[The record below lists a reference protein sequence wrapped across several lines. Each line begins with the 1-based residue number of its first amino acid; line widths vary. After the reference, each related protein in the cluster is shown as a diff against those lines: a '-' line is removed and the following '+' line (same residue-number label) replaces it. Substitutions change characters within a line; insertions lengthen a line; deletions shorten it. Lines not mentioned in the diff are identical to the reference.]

1 MKKTLIL
8 LVSAIMLIVTGCTG
22 QSDKIF
28 NGKNL
33 SNWNFVIETDSIP
46 PEEVFS
52 VKDYSIF
59 ITGKPIGYMYT
70 KRKYS
75 DFSLETEW
83 RWLGEAGN
91 SGIFLL
97 IESPD
102 NPFPRAIECQLKAG
116 NAGDFVLL
124 NHSQLAEY
132 ALPEGVTERPK
143 FPVIP
148 KKNNSNEN
156 PVGEWNNAKI
166 VIKEGHISVY
176 INDLL
181 QNEGTSPV
189 TEGHIGLQSEGYG
202 VQFRNISISE

>member
-1 MKKTLIL
+1 MEKICQTGIL
-8 LVSAIMLIVTGCTG
+8 LS
-22 QSDKIF
+22 
-28 NGKNL
+28 
-33 SNWNFVIETDSIP
+33 
-46 PEEVFS
+46 
-52 VKDYSIF
+52 
-59 ITGKPIGYMYT
+59 KPIPFLR
-70 KRKYS
+70 KRYSQLKTILFSLPESLSVICTPKEKYS
-75 DFSLETEW
+75 DFTLETEW

-148 KKNNSNEN
+148 KKNNSNEK
-156 PVGEWNNAKI
+156 PVGEWNKAKI

>member
-1 MKKTLIL
+1 
-8 LVSAIMLIVTGCTG
+8 MLIVTGCTG

>member
-8 LVSAIMLIVTGCTG
+8 IVSAIMLIVTGCTG

-33 SNWNFVIETDSIP
+33 SNWNFVIENDSIP

-52 VKDYSIF
+52 VKDHSIF
-59 ITGKPIGYMYT
+59 ITGKPIGYMYS

-75 DFSLETEW
+75 DFTLETEW

-148 KKNNSNEN
+148 KKNNSNEK
-156 PVGEWNNAKI
+156 PVGEWNKAKI

-202 VQFRNISISE
+202 VQFRNVSISE

>member
-1 MKKTLIL
+1 
-8 LVSAIMLIVTGCTG
+8 
-22 QSDKIF
+22 
-28 NGKNL
+28 
-33 SNWNFVIETDSIP
+33 
-46 PEEVFS
+46 
-52 VKDYSIF
+52 
-59 ITGKPIGYMYT
+59 MYT

-75 DFSLETEW
+75 DFTLETEW

-132 ALPEGVTERPK
+132 ALPDGVTERPK

-148 KKNNSNEN
+148 KKNNSNEK
-156 PVGEWNNAKI
+156 PVGEWNKAKI

>member
-8 LVSAIMLIVTGCTG
+8 IVSAIMLIVTGCTG

-33 SNWNFVIETDSIP
+33 SNWNFIIETDSIP

-52 VKDYSIF
+52 VKDHSIF

-75 DFSLETEW
+75 DFTLETEW

-132 ALPEGVTERPK
+132 ALPDGVTERPK

-148 KKNNSNEN
+148 KKNNSNEK
-156 PVGEWNNAKI
+156 PVGEWNKAKI

>member
-8 LVSAIMLIVTGCTG
+8 IVSAIMLIVTGCTG

-33 SNWNFVIETDSIP
+33 SNWNFVIENDSIS

-52 VKDYSIF
+52 VKDHSIF

-75 DFSLETEW
+75 DFTLETEW

-132 ALPEGVTERPK
+132 ALPDGVTERPK

-156 PVGEWNNAKI
+156 PVGEWNKAKI

>member
-33 SNWNFVIETDSIP
+33 SNWNFVIENDSIP

-52 VKDYSIF
+52 VKDHSIF
-59 ITGKPIGYMYT
+59 ITGKPIGYMYS

-75 DFSLETEW
+75 DFTLETEW

-143 FPVIP
+143 FPVVP
-148 KKNNSNEN
+148 KKNNSNEK
-156 PVGEWNNAKI
+156 PVGEWNKAKI

-202 VQFRNISISE
+202 VQFRNVSISE

>member
-8 LVSAIMLIVTGCTG
+8 IVSAIMLIVTGCTG

-33 SNWNFVIETDSIP
+33 SNWNFVIENDSIP

-52 VKDYSIF
+52 VKDHSIF

-75 DFSLETEW
+75 DFTLETEW

-97 IESPD
+97 IESLD

-116 NAGDFVLL
+116 NAGDFVML

-148 KKNNSNEN
+148 KKNNSNEK
-156 PVGEWNNAKI
+156 PVGEWNKAKI

>member
-8 LVSAIMLIVTGCTG
+8 IVSAIMLIVTGCTG

-33 SNWNFVIETDSIP
+33 SNWNFIIETDSIS

-52 VKDYSIF
+52 VKDHSIF

-75 DFSLETEW
+75 DFTLETEW

-148 KKNNSNEN
+148 KKNNSNEK
-156 PVGEWNNAKI
+156 PVGEWNKAKI

>member
-8 LVSAIMLIVTGCTG
+8 IVSAIMLIVTGCTG

-33 SNWNFVIETDSIP
+33 SNWNFIIETDSIP

-52 VKDYSIF
+52 VKDHSIF

-75 DFSLETEW
+75 DFTLETEW

-148 KKNNSNEN
+148 KKNNSNEK
-156 PVGEWNNAKI
+156 PVGEWNKAKI

-202 VQFRNISISE
+202 VQFRNVSISE